1 MGLPQQWNWLLKFG
15 CNAEETN
22 ETTQQILCSDSSAAL
37 GMIKRKGSTC
47 KTRHIELKAF
57 FWQQWSAR
65 PEVRIVQV
73 VTSEVTSEMVADCL
87 TRIQSTPNSVHLSRP
102 IFEINP
108 VLNRFE
114 GRAEE
119 GCRNSIR
126 IFDSFWYYFSLAAD
140 GDIRRSA
147 MNSKFPFAGICEASH
162 EQTRTTSA
170 LLDAG

>member
-1 MGLPQQWNWLLKFG
+1 MGLPQQWNWLLKIG

-22 ETTQQILCSDSSAAL
+22 ETTQQILCCDSSAAL
-37 GMIKRKGSTC
+37 GMIKRKGPTR

-57 FWQQWSAR
+57 FSQQWSAR

-73 VTSEVTSEMVADCL
+73 VTSEMLADCL

-102 IFEINP
+102 RLEINP

-119 GCRNSIR
+119 GCRNSTR
-126 IFDSFWYYFSLAAD
+126 IFDSFWYYFSLVAD
-140 GDIRRSA
+140 GDITRST
-147 MNSKFPFAGICEASH
+147 MNSKVSVRRNLCCVS
-162 EQTRTTSA
+162 
-170 LLDAG
+170 